1 MKDDDEG
8 GDEGSGEGSDEGVMK
23 VILSQLRG
31 FASRLTDERTDI
43 GECRVAFATEN
54 LILYLTFFMKV
65 NIYTRFSKQII
76 QTINLKS

>member
-1 MKDDDEG
+1 MNDDDEG

-54 LILYLTFFMKV
+54 DLKIFWIQSLFMSFEIFI
-65 NIYTRFSKQII
+65 NIY
-76 QTINLKS
+76 

>member
-1 MKDDDEG
+1 MNDDDEG

-54 LILYLTFFMKV
+54 MLNCFP
-65 NIYTRFSKQII
+65 QIAR
-76 QTINLKS
+76 